1 MKNTMEMNKENMKE
15 LNLDELE
22 MAKGGVDW
30 AKVFGFSWTS
40 GMGAAALAS
49 LAVCALSGPIGW
61 AGIGAIVGT
70 GAVSAAVG
78 GGITAAVTAND

>member
-1 MKNTMEMNKENMKE
+1 MKNTMEMNKVNMNE

-61 AGIGAIVGT
+61 AAIGAVVGS
-70 GAVSAAVG
+70 GAAAAAVG